1 MGCKDDGDALVKM
14 MELGMMMMMLSCWAD
29 SEAGNARDDDDDGA
43 APLDIFSKQWM
54 CKGCFSAWMNGT
66 ISCEREPGAGQYE
79 AGSTQLPSGSLCR
92 CVNIPRWHRRGFI
105 GVCVL

>member
-1 MGCKDDGDALVKM
+1 
-14 MELGMMMMMLSCWAD
+14 MMMMMLSCWAD
-29 SEAGNARDDDDDGA
+29 SEAGNARDDDDDDGGG
-43 APLDIFSKQWM
+43 PLDIFSKQWM